1 MKKILRFLWIPIAAA
16 ILVGGYAWLIEPNLL
31 RVSRQEAAADGKTGP
46 LTVVFFTDTH
56 FGSLYS
62 PDHLSRIVEKINAE
76 KPDLALFGGDFF
88 DAYAKDAALFDLEQ
102 IGETLSEIDAGLGKY
117 AVWGNHDRGGGASR
131 VYEQVMEAGGFSVLD
146 NRWVSLPESGLVLA
160 GVDDGL
166 LGTPSLD
173 LSDAPADAF
182 VILLSHEPDPVR
194 ELPAGGV
201 DLILSGH
208 SHGGQV
214 SLPFLTQA
222 VLPPGGREFRKGWY
236 RLGESALF
244 VSCGIGTTKLP
255 VRLGNIPEICVF
267 TLTP

>member
-76 KPDLALFGGDFF
+76 KPDLVLFGGDFF

-117 AVWGNHDRGGGASR
+117 AVWGNHDRA
-131 VYEQVMEAGGFSVLD
+131 AG
-146 NRWVSLPESGLVLA
+146 
-160 GVDDGL
+160 
-166 LGTPSLD
+166 
-173 LSDAPADAF
+173 
-182 VILLSHEPDPVR
+182 
-194 ELPAGGV
+194 
-201 DLILSGH
+201 
-208 SHGGQV
+208 
-214 SLPFLTQA
+214 
-222 VLPPGGREFRKGWY
+222 PPGSTSR
-236 RLGESALF
+236 
-244 VSCGIGTTKLP
+244 
-255 VRLGNIPEICVF
+255 
-267 TLTP
+267 